1 VANKI
6 VVVTGTPGVGKS
18 TVVAQA
24 IEKLRSAGTEYEF
37 VNYGD
42 FMLTVAKQ
50 KAGVTDRDQMR
61 KLPWGVYREIQKKAA
76 EDIARVAERKPV
88 LLDTHCTVKK
98 PEGYYPGLPK
108 WVLERLQP
116 ESIIIIEAPAQEVLG
131 RRSKDAGRRRDKEV
145 LTEIEEHQQLNRAV
159 AMAYAAFTGAA
170 VRIIVN
176 RDGKLNDAVNE
187 MVEALR

>member
-1 VANKI
+1 MVNKI

-18 TVVAQA
+18 TVITRA
-24 IEKLRSAGTEYEF
+24 IEKLRSAGIKYEF

-61 KLPWGVYREIQKKAA
+61 KLPWGQYREIQKKAA

-145 LTEIEEHQQLNRAV
+145 LAEIEEHQQLNRAV

>member
-1 VANKI
+1 M
-6 VVVTGTPGVGKS
+6 VVTGTPGVGKS
-18 TVVAQA
+18 TVITRA
-24 IEKLRSAGTEYEF
+24 IEKLRSAGIKYEF

-61 KLPWGVYREIQKKAA
+61 KLPWGQYREIQKKAA

-145 LTEIEEHQQLNRAV
+145 LAEIEEHQQLNRAV

>member
-1 VANKI
+1 MNKI

-18 TVVAQA
+18 TVIARA
-24 IEKLRSAGTEYEF
+24 IEKLRSAGIVYEF

-42 FMLTVAKQ
+42 FMLKIAKD
-50 KAGVTDRDQMR
+50 KANVSDRDEMR
-61 KLPWGVYREIQKKAA
+61 KLPHGLYQEIQNKAA
-76 EDIARVAERKPV
+76 DDIARVAERRPV

-98 PEGYYPGLPK
+98 PEGYYPGLPR

-116 ESIIIIEAPAQEVLG
+116 EVIVVIEAPPTEVLG
-131 RRSKDAGRRRDKEV
+131 RRTKDARRRRDKE
-145 LTEIEEHQQLNRAV
+145 LLAEIEEHQQLNRAI

-176 RDGKLNDAVNE
+176 RDGKLNDAVEE

>member
-1 VANKI
+1 MNKI

-18 TVVAQA
+18 TVIARA
-24 IEKLRSAGTEYEF
+24 IEKLRSAGIVYEF

-42 FMLTVAKQ
+42 FMLKIAKD
-50 KAGVTDRDQMR
+50 KANVSDRDEMR
-61 KLPWGVYREIQKKAA
+61 KLSYGLYQEIQKKAA
-76 EDIARVAERKPV
+76 DDIARVAERRAV

-98 PEGYYPGLPK
+98 PEGYYPGLPR
-108 WVLERLQP
+108 WVLERLRP
-116 ESIIIIEAPAQEVLG
+116 ETIVVIEASPAEVLG
-131 RRSKDAGRRRDKEV
+131 RRTKDARRRRDKE
-145 LTEIEEHQQLNRAV
+145 LLAEIEEHQQLNRAI

-176 RDGKLNDAVNE
+176 RDGKLNDAVGE

>member
-18 TVVAQA
+18 TVVTKA
-24 IEKLRSAGTEYEF
+24 IEKLRSAGIDYEF

-42 FMLTVAKQ
+42 FMLEVAK
-50 KAGVTDRDQMR
+50 KKMGITDRDKMR
-61 KLPWGVYREIQKKAA
+61 KLPNKVYREIQKKAA
-76 EDIARVAERKPV
+76 EDIAHVAERKPV

-108 WVLERLQP
+108 WVLESLQP
-116 ESIIIIEAPAQEVLG
+116 EAIVIIEAPAQEILG
-131 RRSKDAGRRRDKEV
+131 RRSKDAGRSRDKEV
-145 LTEIEEHQQLNRAV
+145 LAEIEEHQQLNRAV

-187 MVEALR
+187 MVEALG